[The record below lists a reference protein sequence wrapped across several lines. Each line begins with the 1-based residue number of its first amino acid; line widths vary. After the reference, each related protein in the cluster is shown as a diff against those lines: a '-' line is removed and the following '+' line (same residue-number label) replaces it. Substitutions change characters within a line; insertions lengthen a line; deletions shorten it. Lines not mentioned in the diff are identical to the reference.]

1 MRRMVRFS
9 PSPDESLPSLNAHL
23 VAPRTRE
30 FSEAEFNTALERVKR
45 QHRGVKL
52 AIAEAEQEKD
62 RIVLTQKRVEVGI
75 AKINLEGSKVDFLG
89 AAHKLVEKRARTAMS
104 SDNAQSAIAEWS
116 LNQDAIREKIQGI
129 HLAVQESSQ
138 KNLDK
143 RNDLGLRGVPP
154 RLLR

>member
-1 MRRMVRFS
+1 M
-9 PSPDESLPSLNAHL
+9 
-23 VAPRTRE
+23 
-30 FSEAEFNTALERVKR
+30 
-45 QHRGVKL
+45 KL

-75 AKINLEGSKVDFLG
+75 AKLNLEGSKVDFLA

-116 LNQDAIREKIQGI
+116 LNQAAIREKIQGI

-143 RNDLGLRGVPP
+143 RNDLGLRGFLPGYSAESLFLWGC
-154 RLLR
+154 LLKTLPNFFKRHPDYH